1 MAERKASTKSKP
13 GKVTKRER
21 KERRFEPSRTQA
33 SRLAVFGGM
42 AGALALGAGVYA
54 QWLRE
59 TPLESAPYIVAAG
72 AVALGLALWFSD
84 AGAVPVRVGD
94 AGIAIEKGSE
104 ITRLIWCD
112 IKRIFVERGNLVAR
126 GEELTLTIPVG
137 AHPLAASWI
146 LSEGVRRVPESMD
159 VKRSELRN
167 LPEPRDKDG
176 EVLTID
182 ALQVAG
188 RHCAASEKPIA
199 FERDARLCPNCGQ
212 VYHKEHVPKTCVT
225 CQADMVNRA
234 QRA

>member
-54 QWLRE
+54 QWVRE

-94 AGIAIEKGSE
+94 AGIAIEKGAE
-104 ITRLIWCD
+104 I
-112 IKRIFVERGNLVAR
+112 
-126 GEELTLTIPVG
+126 
-137 AHPLAASWI
+137 
-146 LSEGVRRVPESMD
+146 
-159 VKRSELRN
+159 
-167 LPEPRDKDG
+167 
-176 EVLTID
+176 
-182 ALQVAG
+182 
-188 RHCAASEKPIA
+188 
-199 FERDARLCPNCGQ
+199 
-212 VYHKEHVPKTCVT
+212 
-225 CQADMVNRA
+225 RA
-234 QRA
+234 

>member
-1 MAERKASTKSKP
+1 MAERKTLAKSKA
-13 GKVTKRER
+13 GKTTKRER
-21 KERRFEPSRTQA
+21 KERRFEPSRTQT
-33 SRLAVFGGM
+33 SRLALVGGM
-42 AGALALGAGVYA
+42 AGSLALGAGVYA
-54 QWLRE
+54 QWVRE
-59 TPLESAPYIVAAG
+59 TPLESAPFIVAAG
-72 AVALGLALWFSD
+72 AVVLGLALWFSD

-112 IKRIFVERGNLVAR
+112 IQRIVVERGNLVAR
-126 GEELTLTIPVG
+126 GEDLTLTIPVS
-137 AHPLAASWI
+137 AHPVAVSWI

-159 VKRSELRN
+159 VKRAELNN

-188 RHCAASEKPIA
+188 RHCAASKKVIA

-225 CQADMVNRA
+225 CHADMGSRA
-234 QRA
+234 QRP

>member
-1 MAERKASTKSKP
+1 MAERKSVAKP
-13 GKVTKRER
+13 KAGKTTKRER
-21 KERRFEPSRTQA
+21 KERRFEPSRTQT
-33 SRLAVFGGM
+33 SRLALFGGM
-42 AGALALGAGVYA
+42 AGSLALGAGVYA
-54 QWLRE
+54 QWVRE
-59 TPLESAPYIVAAG
+59 TPLDFAPYIVAVG
-72 AVALGLALWFSD
+72 AIVLGLALWFSD

-94 AGIAIEKGSE
+94 GGIAIEKGSE

-112 IKRIFVERGNLVAR
+112 IKRIVVERGNLVAR
-126 GEELTLTIPVG
+126 GDELTLTIPVS
-137 AHPLAASWI
+137 AHPVAVSWI

-159 VKRSELRN
+159 VKRSELNN

-188 RHCAASEKPIA
+188 RQCAASKKAIA

-212 VYHKEHVPKTCVT
+212 VYHKDNVPKTCVT
-225 CQADMVNRA
+225 CHADMASRT